1 MPIGFIIKWVCILG
15 LIGLCVGLF
24 IGAAVIV
31 VPVVVTGVVGLLIY
45 RKVSLRRRL
54 ARFGE

>member
-1 MPIGFIIKWVCILG
+1 MPFGSIIKLVSILA

-24 IGAAVIV
+24 IGAALIV
-31 VPVVVTGVVGLLIY
+31 VPVVVIGAGGLLIY